1 MFDFLSWGD
10 YGQLVLSINNVAIV
24 LPKIYIFSE
33 TKYPNSCSDIRWFE
47 QRVASNVLRVLLTG
61 VSMLRFLE
69 HFSNK
74 R

>member
-33 TKYPNSCSDIRWFE
+33 TKYLNSCSDIVGKSKE
-47 QRVASNVLRVLLTG
+47 LRV
-61 VSMLRFLE
+61 MFLK
-69 HFSNK
+69 FY
-74 R
+74 RQVYQC